1 MEKNPLLV
9 PVIILIAVVV
19 VAVIVSVFF
28 FSAFYS
34 GNLHQSNQTNQSNQ
48 TSVNELSFNFHGE
61 TAKANLIAQN
71 LTGKTIFID
80 ASPKAL
86 QHSNPQSLSA

>member
-1 MEKNPLLV
+1 MEKNPFLV

-19 VAVIVSVFF
+19 VAVIVSVFV

-34 GNLHQSNQTNQSNQ
+34 VNFHQSNQSNQTNQ

-61 TAKANLIAQN
+61 ITKANVIAQN
-71 LTGKTIFID
+71 LIDKTVFIN
-80 ASPKAL
+80 ASAKGL
-86 QHSNPQSLSA
+86 QHSNIQSL